1 MRVREEW
8 ATANTDMKV
17 FRNLIGV
24 VSEEEHD
31 WQPQMAVADEPAPGL
46 LRQAQFGTPG
56 VVLISGGIKA
66 FIPLRELFN
75 LLERTDGRIALLTKL
90 PPPPRSPRGGPAL
103 NPRHPRV

>member
-1 MRVREEW
+1 MRAGEEW
-8 ATANTDMKV
+8 ATANTDMTV